1 MNTLK
6 IVAIVG
12 ALGFV
17 AACTTDLDKSRT
29 VEPTGG
35 NAFTQA
41 LTKEYKDLAAFEADE
56 MYDWRDAGF
65 YARKALAAANG
76 DNVGPQDPAER
87 DLPADVLPEI
97 NSTRQ
102 RLLTALDG
110 GARDSKPEIAARAQ
124 ARFDCWLEQQE
135 ENFQND
141 HISAC
146 RDELLAALAEL
157 EAKPAAP
164 APAPAPAAPQ
174 VYLVLFDFDKS
185 NINPAGQAVIN
196 RVVADFSANK
206 AKAISITGYTDRAG
220 TDAYNLKLSER
231 RADAARSALIAA
243 GVPAD
248 AITTAWKGEAENA
261 VPTADGVKEQAN
273 RRDEIIVQ

>member
-1 MNTLK
+1 MKTFK
-6 IVAIVG
+6 FVAIVG

-56 MYDWRDAGF
+56 MYDWTDAGF

-87 DLPADVLPEI
+87 DLPQDVLPEI

-102 RLLTALDG
+102 RLLAALDG
-110 GARDSKPEIAARAQ
+110 GARESKPEIAARAQ

-185 NINPAGQAVIN
+185 NINAAGQAVIN

-206 AKAISITGYTDRAG
+206 ATAISITGYTDRAG
-220 TDAYNLKLSER
+220 TDDYNLKLSER
-231 RADAARSALIAA
+231 RADAARTALIAA

-273 RRDEIIVQ
+273 RRDELIVQ